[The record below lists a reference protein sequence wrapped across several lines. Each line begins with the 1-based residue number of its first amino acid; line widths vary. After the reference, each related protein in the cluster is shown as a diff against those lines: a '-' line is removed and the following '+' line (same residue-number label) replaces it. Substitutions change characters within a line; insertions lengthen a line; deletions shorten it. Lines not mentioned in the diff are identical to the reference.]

1 MSEQRQKPEADLIE
15 RLRTIDVRAPEELHR
30 RVQTLV
36 AEHTSGSRVRDGV
49 GAGARGRPARPRGLL
64 FGSAATAIAA
74 VTAIL
79 VIALTGGGSAKLSV
93 RQVSAR
99 TLLAATAAAPSESLR
114 ERGVLTENV
123 DGVAFPYW
131 KGRFGWR
138 ASGARSDTIDGR
150 AVRTVFYADAH
161 GQRIGYA
168 IVSGTPAPDA
178 SGGVV
183 VWRHGAPFR
192 LLSEHGVTS
201 VVWLRS
207 GHLCVVAGRGVSSS
221 TLLALASWRERAN
234 AT

>member
-1 MSEQRQKPEADLIE
+1 MSEQSQNPEADLIE
-15 RLRTIDVRAPEELHR
+15 RLHAIDVRAPEELHR

-36 AEHTSGSRVRDGV
+36 AEHTSGARVRGGV
-49 GAGARGRPARPRGLL
+49 GRTRWPLLLSGAGTA
-64 FGSAATAIAA
+64 FAAAA
-74 VTAIL
+74 AIL
-79 VIALTGGGSAKLSV
+79 VLVLTGASSSKLSV
-93 RQVSAR
+93 HEVSAR
-99 TLLAATAAAPSESLR
+99 TLLAATTAAPSESLR

-150 AVRTVFYADAH
+150 TVRTVFYADAH

-168 IVSGTPAPDA
+168 IVAGTPAPA
-178 SGGVV
+178 ANGGVV
-183 VWRHGAPFR
+183 VWRHGAPYR

-207 GHLCVVAGRGVSSS
+207 GRLCVVAGRGVSSS
-221 TLLALASWRERAN
+221 TLLALASWRERGSSV
-234 AT
+234 